1 MFGKNPFIAFLFLK
15 PPFAKMAEGKYK
27 KKGNENEL

>member
-1 MFGKNPFIAFLFLK
+1 MDYLKNK
-15 PPFAKMAEGKYK
+15 EPPFAKMAEGKYK

>member
-1 MFGKNPFIAFLFLK
+1 MDYLKNK
-15 PPFAKMAEGKYK
+15 EPPFSKMAEGKYK